1 MPEIIHSNPLDVISF
16 KVFGIFDAFRSDSK
30 LNTIDNSFQIVLLL
44 VSLYK
49 DGVINEGSFTN
60 DFDVQELKSLI
71 LNSSLNSQTKEGY
84 IKIVEALSTSLANL
98 FSQHLNYFSL
108 LFFQLDRKDLI
119 NNFNRLFDSILHR
132 YFNSIGKFSG
142 EFLFPNEISMLML
155 NVAQLNENETIYNPF
170 SGPASFGILSNIENR
185 YIGQEINIKI
195 QIIGMLR
202 LLATNSNNLKSLMV
216 GDSIFNWNP
225 TNEKFDLIISS
236 PPFNMNLPE
245 KIQGKWG
252 THAKVES
259 FFIEKSLES
268 LNHSGKVVVII
279 PEGFLTN
286 KSNTFSNLRS
296 DLVLND
302 LLELIISLPSGIFKN
317 AAIRTSI
324 LVLNKAKIHKGFV
337 RFVKSDNFIK
347 SQNRTKI
354 LDWEGLV
361 NELNKFE
368 SSSVKTVSNFDIIQN
383 ENLLNVNRYFFEKIQ
398 NGVKLNELLSYY
410 NGIRIA
416 EIFESRVVNLK
427 DIKEI
432 NINIDELEI
441 RKDYNKTFFRKIEE
455 SCLLIGPS
463 SNYLKATWFEFTGEP
478 ILVKHNIKAFKVNK
492 EKVDI
497 SYLIHQFQEE
507 NVTKQ
512 MDAFAIGSVITFI
525 NGNDILK
532 LEINLPSLVEQKDW
546 VNKRFLKSLDLEKDK
561 VSLIRKQFNDE
572 LGSKQHNIRQHLKN
586 VKDSLDV
593 LINLMNKNNGILK
606 NDDII
611 NPLRGIT
618 VSKRIE
624 SLQTSLGNVIFE
636 VNNLTN
642 ENNFGLSEKI
652 DLVQVINESIAEHI
666 ASNYDIEFKFDEL
679 GLEEINE
686 SSYIIDFSKNDV
698 KELINNVIENAVNHG
713 FVDKSK
719 KYKLLIYLG
728 VEDNKII
735 LQMINNGLP
744 FPIDVSKSF
753 GIKGFKAG
761 KTGNKGIGVWK
772 IIQAIEHFGHK
783 FNIIDEP
790 ESEFPAGWIFK
801 FNINN

>member
-1 MPEIIHSNPLDVISF
+1 M
-16 KVFGIFDAFRSDSK
+16 
-30 LNTIDNSFQIVLLL
+30 
-44 VSLYK
+44 
-49 DGVINEGSFTN
+49 
-60 DFDVQELKSLI
+60 
-71 LNSSLNSQTKEGY
+71 
-84 IKIVEALSTSLANL
+84 
-98 FSQHLNYFSL
+98 
-108 LFFQLDRKDLI
+108 
-119 NNFNRLFDSILHR
+119 
-132 YFNSIGKFSG
+132 
-142 EFLFPNEISMLML
+142 
-155 NVAQLNENETIYNPF
+155 
-170 SGPASFGILSNIENR
+170 
-185 YIGQEINIKI
+185 
-195 QIIGMLR
+195 
-202 LLATNSNNLKSLMV
+202 
-216 GDSIFNWNP
+216 
-225 TNEKFDLIISS
+225 
-236 PPFNMNLPE
+236 
-245 KIQGKWG
+245 
-252 THAKVES
+252 
-259 FFIEKSLES
+259 
-268 LNHSGKVVVII
+268 
-279 PEGFLTN
+279 
-286 KSNTFSNLRS
+286 
-296 DLVLND
+296 
-302 LLELIISLPSGIFKN
+302 
-317 AAIRTSI
+317 
-324 LVLNKAKIHKGFV
+324 VLNKAKIHNGFV

-368 SSSVKTVSNFDIIQN
+368 SSSVKTVSNFEIIQN

-398 NGVKLNELLSYY
+398 NGVKLNEFLSSY

-416 EIFESRVVNLK
+416 EVFESRVVNIK

-455 SCLLIGPS
+455 SCLLIAPS
-463 SNYLKATWFEFTGEP
+463 SNYIKATWFEFTGVP
-478 ILVKHNIKAFKVNK
+478 ILVKHNIKAFKVNQ

-512 MDAFAIGSVITFI
+512 MDAFAIGSVITSI
-525 NGNDILK
+525 NVNDILK

-593 LINLMNKNNGILK
+593 LISFMNKNNGILK

-652 DLVQVINESIAEHI
+652 DLIQVINESIAEHV

-713 FVDKSK
+713 FVDKTK

-772 IIQAIEHFGHK
+772 IIQSIEHFGHK
-783 FNIIDEP
+783 YNIIDEP